1 MEEHMQIIEK
11 ICADLKVKR
20 LELVG
25 SASRDDFQPERSD
38 IDVLVEFE
46 GIDHLFDRYFELKE
60 RLENQLGRQVR
71 NVSSEMRH
79 FHQEFSVAPNRFFE
93 WGD

>member
-38 IDVLVEFE
+38 IDVLVEFGKE
-46 GIDHLFDRYFELKE
+46 GR
-60 RLENQLGRQVR
+60 
-71 NVSSEMRH
+71 S
-79 FHQEFSVAPNRFFE
+79 
-93 WGD
+93 